1 MNTTTTTTRRNVLSA
16 GVIALLGAL
25 LSLLLIPSATA
36 RADRQD
42 ELRERFKSRFG
53 QIRAAKEGGK
63 IGETTAGV
71 LEGVPGKSL
80 DDATR
85 KLADEENADRQELYK
100 IIADKEKTTAD
111 KVAQRNAAR
120 NFEKA
125 KAGEYLKGADGKWS
139 QKK

>member
-1 MNTTTTTTRRNVLSA
+1 MTTTTTRRSVLSR
-16 GVIALLGAL
+16 GVVALAGAL
-25 LSLLLIPSATA
+25 LSTLLLSPTVAH
-36 RADRQD
+36 ADRGD
-42 ELRERFKSRFG
+42 DLRQRFKNRFS
-53 QIRAAKEGGK
+53 QVKAAKQAGK
-63 IGETTAGV
+63 IGETSAGL

-100 IIADKEKTTAD
+100 LIADREKTTAQ
-111 KVAQRNAAR
+111 KVAERNAAR

-125 KAGEYLKGADGKWS
+125 TAGEYLKGANGKWT

>member
-1 MNTTTTTTRRNVLSA
+1 MNTTTTRRSVLSA
-16 GVIALLGAL
+16 GVVALAMGAL
-25 LSLLLIPSATA
+25 LSTNLLVPAVV
-36 RADRQD
+36 RADRGD
-42 ELRERFKSRFG
+42 ELRQRFKNRYP
-53 QIRAAKEGGK
+53 QVKAAKQAGK
-63 IGETTAGV
+63 IGETSAGL

-100 IIADKEKTTAD
+100 LIADREKTTAQ
-111 KVAQRNAAR
+111 KVAERNAAR

-125 KAGEYLKGADGKWS
+125 GAGEYLKGADGKWT